1 MRMRG
6 SSDICNEEVVTTD
19 ETAVDLTRRDRDR
32 REYSTQY
39 STYLEMR
46 TSCKRTCTLR
56 LARMNE
62 SQAKQSIARKGEKR
76 RVGREAK
83 RTQKEKE
90 SSI

>member
-39 STYLEMR
+39 ISRDENELQENVHF
-46 TSCKRTCTLR
+46 TSR
-56 LARMNE
+56 AHE
-62 SQAKQSIARKGEKR
+62 
-76 RVGREAK
+76 
-83 RTQKEKE
+83 
-90 SSI
+90 